1 MVEYLLEEPSKVYYM
16 HICIQQIFTEHWVLH
31 KKYAPNVFP
40 APDLALSSG
49 STVENEIDTVLASM
63 NPQTSE
69 RDIKQVHPQIII
81 KFQIVLSA
89 FNKRSKTEHNTL
101 IELKG
106 IWGSGAEDVNGG

>member
-1 MVEYLLEEPSKVYYM
+1 M
-16 HICIQQIFTEHWVLH
+16 HICIQQIFTEHLVLH

-49 STVENEIDTVLASM
+49 STVVNEIDTVLASM
-63 NPQTSE
+63 YPQTSE
-69 RDIKQVHPQIII
+69 RDIKQVNPQIII

-101 IELKG
+101 IKLKG
-106 IWGSGAEDVNGG
+106 IWGSQSRGCKWWVIRL